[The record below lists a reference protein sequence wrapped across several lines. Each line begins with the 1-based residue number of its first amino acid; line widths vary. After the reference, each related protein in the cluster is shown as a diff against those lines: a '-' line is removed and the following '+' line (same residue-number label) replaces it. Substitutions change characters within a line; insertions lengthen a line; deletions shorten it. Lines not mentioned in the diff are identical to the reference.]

1 MLAGERHK
9 RIVDLVNTQGFVQ
22 VKELAKIFNVSED
35 SIRKDLKILENK
47 QLITRIH
54 GGATTTRQNVHA
66 YNVADRR
73 NTNTEGKDI
82 IAKKAITL
90 IHNMDVVYLDISTSS
105 LALARLIVKERLEI
119 TVLTNMIDIMNL
131 LKDDPYVSLIFIG
144 GHLNHGTDG
153 FVGSAT
159 IEMLRDFKYD
169 LAFLGVVGVNMESN
183 TVMTYDIDDGLTKKQ
198 IMRNAQASY
207 MLCEHEKC
215 SREGHYIYA
224 ALDDFRG
231 FITDTILNDNEE
243 KILISKD
250 VEIL

>member
-9 RIVDLVNTQGFVQ
+9 RIVELVNTEGFVQ
-22 VKELAKIFNVSED
+22 VKELAKMFSVTED

-47 QLITRIH
+47 HLLTRIH
-54 GGATTTRQNVHA
+54 GGATTIRQNVHA
-66 YNVADRR
+66 YNVEERK
-73 NTNTEGKDI
+73 NTNPEGKDI
-82 IAKKAITL
+82 IAKKAMTL
-90 IHNMDVVYLDISTSS
+90 MKNRDVIYLDISTSS
-105 LALARLIVKERLEI
+105 LAIAKQIIKEHLEI
-119 TVLTNMIDIMNL
+119 TVLTNMIDIMML
-131 LKDDPYVSLIFIG
+131 LKDDPYVNLIFIG
-144 GHLNHGTDG
+144 GRLNHGADG

-183 TVMTYDIDDGLTKKQ
+183 IVMTYDIDDGLTKKQ
-198 IMRNAQASY
+198 IMRNARASY

-224 ALDDFRG
+224 TLDDFRG
-231 FITDTILNDNEE
+231 FITDAMLNDNEE